1 MGDAEELGVR
11 GVCAQKLIIPLVDD
25 DQHDPILLQ

>member
-1 MGDAEELGVR
+1 MGDAEEL